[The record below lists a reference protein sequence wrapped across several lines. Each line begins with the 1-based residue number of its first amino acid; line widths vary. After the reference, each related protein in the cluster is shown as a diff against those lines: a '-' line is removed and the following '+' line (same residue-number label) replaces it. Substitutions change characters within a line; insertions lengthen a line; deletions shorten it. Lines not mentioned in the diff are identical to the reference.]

1 MTTQEPAAAIGG
13 QRSSRPAS
21 NTERSRALRE
31 RRRRGQ
37 GPQLGQCLACGGIVQ
52 KLRQEA
58 ADRSELGR
66 LLCRRCWLR
75 SPEGRAADAQR
86 KREARRRETQ
96 RAARLDCDR
105 REQG

>member
-31 RRRRGQ
+31 RRRQGQ
-37 GPQLGQCLACGGIVQ
+37 GPQLGQCLACGRTIQ
-52 KLRQEA
+52 QRLQA

-75 SPEGRAADAQR
+75 SPEGRAADAAR
-86 KREARRRETQ
+86 KREARRRK
-96 RAARLDCDR
+96 
-105 REQG
+105 G